1 MVKDIDLKDLTDV
14 DYIHQ
19 LLDRLNHENDQYI
32 LKENGTPRAALLSL
46 DDFKRLEQA
55 KADKEKAWQDL
66 FATLDKVHALNPN
79 VSEKEVHAD
88 VAAAI
93 RAIRRERRS
102 PSQ

>member
-1 MVKDIDLKDLTDV
+1 MVKHIDLKDLADV

-19 LLDRLNHENDQYI
+19 LLDRLNHGNDQYI

-55 KADKEKAWQDL
+55 KVDKQKVWQDL
-66 FATLDKVHALNPN
+66 FATLDEVHALNPN

-88 VAAAI
+88 VATAI
-93 RAIRRERRS
+93 RAIRREQR
-102 PSQ
+102 